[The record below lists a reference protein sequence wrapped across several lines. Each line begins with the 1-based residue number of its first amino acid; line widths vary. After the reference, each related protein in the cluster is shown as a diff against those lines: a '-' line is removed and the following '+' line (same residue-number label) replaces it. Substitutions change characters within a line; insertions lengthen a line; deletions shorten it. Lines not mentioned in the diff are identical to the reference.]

1 MIAGACQADVGVLVI
16 SARKGEFEAGFDKGG
31 QTREHAM
38 LAKTLGVRILV
49 VVINKMDDPSCG
61 WAKERFDECVTKL
74 TPFLKQCG
82 YNVKKDV
89 VFLPISALTA
99 QNVIKPVGDVAP
111 WWEGGTFL
119 TTLDEL
125 PELERNKT
133 APLRL
138 PILSKYKDLGCV
150 IEGKVEQGT
159 IKPGDKLCVMPN
171 KVPVEV
177 LNVWLDQDEVGYLV
191 GGENAR
197 VRLKDISDEDIQP
210 GYVLSPRGAPRRPAR
225 LTRPPASARARR
237 APSPRASHRV
247 APPPLSG
254 PTACAAHKRFEV
266 QLIVVELLEH
276 KSIFSAGY
284 TAILHVAAAAEECSI
299 VELTSEI
306 DKKSGKKSK
315 KKPMFVKSGAVIT
328 CVIETEQNVCLEPF
342 DQCPQLGRFTL
353 RDEGKTIG
361 IGKCLTLMNDDEGAG
376 GAA

>member
-111 WWEGGTFL
+111 WWEGGTFM

-210 GYVLSPRGAPRRPAR
+210 GYVLSPRGAPRPAAR
-225 LTRPPASARARR
+225 LSARPPVCRLRSRPPRPLPPRVSPRRTAAPLQVRRRARR
-237 APSPRASHRV
+237 T
-247 APPPLSG
+247 SG
-254 PTACAAHKRFEV
+254 SR
-266 QLIVVELLEH
+266 
-276 KSIFSAGY
+276 
-284 TAILHVAAAAEECSI
+284 CS
-299 VELTSEI
+299 
-306 DKKSGKKSK
+306 
-315 KKPMFVKSGAVIT
+315 
-328 CVIETEQNVCLEPF
+328 
-342 DQCPQLGRFTL
+342 
-353 RDEGKTIG
+353 
-361 IGKCLTLMNDDEGAG
+361 
-376 GAA
+376 